1 MNHIFIS
8 HSHED
13 NDFAENLQNRLRE
26 ADLTAWRD
34 TDIAGGEDWREEI
47 DRAIKEAFTLLVVMT
62 DEAKRSEYVAYEWAF
77 ALGNRVKVV
86 PILLQQ
92 TTLHPRLESL
102 QYLDFTNRR
111 ARPWETLITLLRELE
126 HSAPFRRQADSNHPE
141 VPAELEL
148 GYDERKS
155 RLPDSQKAILQYLE
169 EESLRRAS
177 VPQDDFESKFGS
189 QVKSIYWRLECLYLL
204 GFVEKEVT
212 NFRQTTPIYNYR
224 LSSRYREWLS
234 KFPVIDKPNKQS

>member
-47 DRAIKEAFTLLVVMT
+47 DRAIKEAFALLVVMT

-111 ARPWETLITLLRELE
+111 ARPWETLITLLSELR
-126 HSAPFRRQADSNHPE
+126 HSAPLRRQADSNHPE

-148 GYDERKS
+148 SYDERKS
-155 RLPDSQKAILQYLE
+155 RLPDSQKAILEYIE

-177 VPQDDFESKFGS
+177 VPQDDFESRFGS

-212 NFRQTTPIYNYR
+212 NFKQTTPRYNYR
-224 LSSRYREWLS
+224 LSSCYREWLS
-234 KFPVIDKPNKQS
+234 KFPVP